1 MEPRSI
7 VAIEISSSKIK
18 GGVATVDAS
27 GVLTV
32 LAVEEIKALNNVR
45 YGRIQNVQEVSSGVN
60 EIIRKLENNPAV
72 APNKVVGVVV
82 PVGGRSL
89 GSIPAT
95 GTLNFPGDMEILAD
109 TVNRLKQEAM
119 KDVITPKA
127 IEAVLPRTFYVNN
140 VAVAKPVGNY
150 GQKFRGDFVLIAIAP
165 ETRRNLER
173 VKFESITGDRIFH
186 RLRATAVADLV
197 LTDTERQLGCALVDF
212 GAETVTVSVYKDGA
226 LCHLSTLPVGSRTI
240 TRDLMNGL
248 SLTEERA
255 EEFKTSIG
263 NAALPETGG
272 AASDATA
279 VEVNNF
285 VQARA
290 GEIAANIVHQILQ
303 SGYKANELAAGIILT
318 GGGARLRNFDNVLG
332 AQSKM
337 SVRAASIP
345 PVVEFHSSFDRT
357 GDNIDIVALLW
368 AGARSPKVVDC
379 LYTPPQSTIIFNEP
393 EPEPEYRT
401 PAAPAVAATPEA
413 EPDRTEADP
422 EPEDAPDDE
431 NKGTRHGG
439 GFGSFFGR
447 RKNKEREIED
457 EDVLTDDPDE
467 PEYPE
472 ENETGYD
479 RVGDYIE
486 EPDPN
491 PAPADDPFEDD
502 PHEKASKK
510 RNRFAGI
517 GSSLDNLT
525 RKIGEF
531 LRMPDEPD
539 DTDFQPPFRED

>member
-18 GGVATVDAS
+18 GGVATVDAT

-72 APNKVVGVVV
+72 APNKIVGVVV

-95 GTLNFPGDMEILAD
+95 GTLNFPGDIEILAD

-119 KDVITPKA
+119 KDVITSKA
-127 IEAVLPRTFYVNN
+127 IEAVLPRAFYVNN

-150 GQKFRGDFVLIAIAP
+150 GQRFRGDFVLIAIAP

-173 VKFESITGDRIFH
+173 VKFEGITADRVFQ

-212 GAETVTVSVYKDGA
+212 GAETVTVSVYKEGA
-226 LCHLSTLPVGSRTI
+226 LCYLSTLPVGSRTI
-240 TRDLMNGL
+240 TRDLMSGL

-263 NAALPETGG
+263 NAAMPESGISAG
-272 AASDATA
+272 DATA

-303 SGYKANELAAGIILT
+303 SGYKTGELAAGIVLT
-318 GGGARLRNFDNVLG
+318 GGGGRLRNFDNVLG

-337 SVRAASIP
+337 SVRPASIP
-345 PVVEFHSSFDRT
+345 PVVEFRSDFDRT
-357 GDNIDIVALLW
+357 GDNVDIVALLW

-379 LYTPPQSTIIFNEP
+379 LYAPPQSTIVFE
-393 EPEPEYRT
+393 
-401 PAAPAVAATPEA
+401 TPEA
-413 EPDRTEADP
+413 GPETEVPVERERAAVDEETEDEAVPEQEESGYDADRDR
-422 EPEDAPDDE
+422 
-431 NKGTRHGG
+431 KSRG
-439 GFGSFFGR
+439 GFGSIFGR
-447 RKNKEREIED
+447 RKHRPEPDDDILSD
-457 EDVLTDDPDE
+457 EPDE
-467 PEYPE
+467 PVGSGDDSGAGYRDE
-472 ENETGYD
+472 EMEA
-479 RVGDYIE
+479 
-486 EPDPN
+486 PDVN
-491 PAPADDPFEDD
+491 PAPGNDPFDD
-502 PHEKASKK
+502 ENATEEGGRK
-510 RNRFAGI
+510 RNRFTGI
-517 GSSLDNLT
+517 GLSIDSLT

-539 DTDFQPPFRED
+539 DTDYRPPM